1 MTDILTPQSRAA
13 CAIRKPFILIGAVL
27 AATLMVAGCS
37 DGPTAT
43 KSAPELE
50 PMAYQLG
57 TGDLIRVEV
66 FGDETL
72 SSEQHVDGQGNLSL
86 PLVGEVQAAGLSR
99 EELQLRIEEQMA
111 EYRRNAEVT
120 VNVLEHRPFYIVGE
134 VQKPGG
140 YPYVEGMTVIN
151 AIAMA
156 GGYTYR
162 ARQDEYVVERE
173 SDQQAMRAG
182 DRTRVLPGDIIT
194 VRERY
199 F

>member
-43 KSAPELE
+43 KPAPELE

-99 EELQLRIEEQMA
+99 EELQLRIEQQMA

>member
-1 MTDILTPQSRAA
+1 MTDILTSQTRASR
-13 CAIRKPFILIGAVL
+13 AIRKPSHLVGIVL

-37 DGPTAT
+37 DGPTAS
-43 KSAPELE
+43 KAAPELE

-57 TGDLIRVEV
+57 SGDMVRVEV

-72 SSEQHVDGQGNLSL
+72 SSEQRIDGQGNLSL
-86 PLVGEVQAAGLSR
+86 PLVGKVQAAGMSR
-99 EELQLRIEEQMA
+99 EELQTSIEGQMA
-111 EYRRNAEVT
+111 EYRREAEVT

-134 VQKPGG
+134 VRQPGG

>member
-13 CAIRKPFILIGAVL
+13 RAIRKPFILIGAVL
-27 AATLMVAGCS
+27 AATLMVASCS

-43 KSAPELE
+43 KPAPELE

-57 TGDLIRVEV
+57 SGDMVRVEV

-72 SSEQHVDGQGNLSL
+72 SSEQRVDGQGNLSL
-86 PLVGEVQAAGLSR
+86 PLVGKVQAAGLSR

-111 EYRRNAEVT
+111 EYRRDAEVT